1 MDASRQRELIDALLP
16 QTEGGDDCGLAAAEL
31 EELRAAMAQDPRFAA
46 EMRRVQAWDRQL
58 SPALDDVP
66 IPAGLADRLLAAVR
80 AEVPQTETST
90 IIAPAKPAG
99 GVSRRRALW
108 GIGIVAGIAA
118 SLLLA
123 IFLRPSP
130 TIYLES
136 AALLDE
142 IRQELPALSDQ
153 WLTELASASP
163 ATHPVD
169 DLALAASARRWQSI
183 DTSLDHQA
191 VVYDLALPGR
201 KRAML
206 IVMKRERVESDLP
219 SLPARGPLSNTEGVC
234 LGAWQRDGLIYVLVV
249 EGTPARFGSFLKEF
263 STG

>member
-16 QTEGGDDCGLAAAEL
+16 QTESEDDCGLAAAEM
-31 EELRAAMAQDPRFAA
+31 EEFRAAVAQDPRLAA
-46 EMRRVQAWDRQL
+46 ELRRVQAWDRQL

-66 IPAGLADRLLAAVR
+66 IPAGLADRLLAAVT
-80 AEVPQTETST
+80 AEISQAESST
-90 IIAPAKPAG
+90 IVAPAKPEG
-99 GVSRRRALW
+99 SVSRRRALW
-108 GIGIVAGIAA
+108 GIGMVAGIAA

-123 IFLRPSP
+123 IFLRPTP

-153 WLTELASASP
+153 WSTELASAA

-169 DLALAASARRWQSI
+169 DLALAASARRWQLF
-183 DTSLDHQA
+183 DTSLDRQA

-206 IVMKRERVESDLP
+206 IVMKRDRVESDLP
-219 SLPARGPLSNTEGVC
+219 SMPARGPLSNTEGVC

-249 EGTPARFGSFLKEF
+249 EGTPARFGSYLKEF